1 MKFSQLVE
9 QAGSPETSILAAP
22 GTPLDDAFFCGV
34 IPEKRSEQ
42 IAREE
47 RSSPSTRVTHLDDEL
62 TDSLL
67 RDYSPNPNK
76 KKRKKGRR

>member
-1 MKFSQLVE
+1 MN
-9 QAGSPETSILAAP
+9 

-42 IAREE
+42 IAREAK
-47 RSSPSTRVTHLDDEL
+47 SSPLVKDIEA
-62 TDSLL
+62 
-67 RDYSPNPNK
+67 YSPNPNK